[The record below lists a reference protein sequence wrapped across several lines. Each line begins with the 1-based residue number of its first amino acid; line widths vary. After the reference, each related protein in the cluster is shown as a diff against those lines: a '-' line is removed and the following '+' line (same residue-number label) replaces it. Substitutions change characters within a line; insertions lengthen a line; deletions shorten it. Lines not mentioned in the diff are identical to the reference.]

1 MAEAGSFAERVKQQA
16 DIVRVIGEYVRLK
29 KSGANFTGL
38 CPFHQEKTP
47 SFAVHPVKQ
56 IYHCFGCGAGGDV
69 FKFVMEN
76 DKSTFPEA
84 IRTVAEK
91 CDIAVPKPR
100 ERSPEERRENQQ
112 RSALV
117 EMHRETAA
125 FFARSLHDT
134 AEGKVAAAY
143 LEDRGLDSEAMKRF
157 GLGFAPSSGDALL
170 RFLKQKYPEKLLD
183 VSGLISRDQ
192 SGRAYDRFRR
202 RIMFPISNEAGKV
215 IAFGGRAMGDDTPKY
230 MNSPETPIYTKS
242 TVLYHLDRAKE
253 ALRQSDF
260 AVLVEG
266 YMDAI
271 AVARAGMANVVASCG
286 TSLAEPQIK
295 LLGRFTRRVIVNYD
309 PDTAGQ
315 AATERSIALLLESEF
330 DVRVLTLP
338 GKADPDKFLK
348 EQGVDAYRNLLAQ
361 SLPYLDYLIGRAR
374 QMDRS
379 TAAGKIAALNFLMP
393 YVQRLPNRLLRS
405 EWATRIA
412 SELRVDEPVLR
423 EALRRAAAERR
434 REVKPNA
441 SLLGPAVKPAER
453 QIIRMLVEADGFREK
468 LARAL
473 VSDALHRGLESERL
487 VELLIS
493 KVGEHPDAATLAA
506 ALEERERRL
515 LFEVLFEPV
524 PEPTWDDAE
533 SCLSVLR
540 NRRVEEELAALQK
553 KIEAKPTTDELRG
566 LLTRR
571 LELQK
576 LLATN

>member
-1 MAEAGSFAERVKQQA
+1 LAEAGSFAERVKQQA

-69 FKFVMEN
+69 FKFVMEM

-91 CDIAVPKPR
+91 CGIAVPKAR

-117 EMHRETAA
+117 DMHRETAA

-134 AEGKVAAAY
+134 AEGNVAAAY

-202 RIMFPISNEAGKV
+202 RIMFPIANEAGKV

-315 AATERSIALLLESEF
+315 VATERSIALLLESEF
-330 DVRVLTLP
+330 DVRVLALP

-348 EQGVDAYRNLLAQ
+348 EQGVDAYRNLIAQ
-361 SLPYLDYLIGRAR
+361 SPPYLDYLIGRAR
-374 QMDRS
+374 QMDRT
-379 TAAGKIAALNFLMP
+379 TAAGKVAALNFLMP

-434 REVKPNA
+434 SEVKPNA

-493 KVGEHPDAATLAA
+493 KVGERPDAATLAA